1 MSDSASHGR
10 VQIGSD
16 DALTPTG
23 PLRGVRVVELAGIGP
38 IQHGAM
44 LLADL
49 GADIVRV
56 DRPLA
61 GEAPDTTG
69 EILNRG
75 RRSIALNLKDP
86 TDLDLVWRLL
96 EGADV
101 VLDPYR
107 PGVAER
113 LGLGPEAALERNPRL
128 VFTRM
133 TGWGQSGPLA
143 HAAGHDINYISI
155 AGALGALGEDG
166 EVPPIPLNLIGD
178 YGGGGMM
185 MAFGVVCALL
195 ERERSGRGQVVDVA
209 MVDGAASLMGGVFHL
224 MGMGEWTAGRGRN
237 WLQGAAPWYRAYRTS
252 DDAYITVGTL
262 EPQFYRLLLDAVG
275 LEADAWPQWDTQR
288 WPGLAGELAA
298 RFARETREH
307 WRDRL
312 EGTDACFAPVLA
324 PEEAIEHPQISARET
339 YVRRDGHVQPA
350 PVPRFDRTPGSI
362 GRRPPRVGEHSAEI
376 RRELGR

>member
-1 MSDSASHGR
+1 MVA
-10 VQIGSD
+10 D
-16 DALTPTG
+16 DVLLPQG
-23 PLRGVRVVELAGIGP
+23 PLRGIRVVELAGIGP
-38 IQHGAM
+38 VQHGAM

-49 GADIVRV
+49 GADVVRV
-56 DRPLA
+56 DRPLSA
-61 GEAPDTTG
+61 DAPDASG

-86 TDLDLVWRLL
+86 ADLDLCKRLL
-96 EGADV
+96 DTADV
-101 VLDPYR
+101 LLDPYR

-113 LGLGPEAALERNPRL
+113 LGLGPDVALERNPRL

-133 TGWGQSGPLA
+133 TGWGQTGPLA

-185 MAFGVVCALL
+185 MAFGVASALL

-209 MVDGAASLMGGVFHL
+209 MVDGAASLMSGVFHL
-224 MGMGEWTAGRGRN
+224 IGVGEWTAGRGRN

-252 DDAYITVGTL
+252 DRAFITVGTL

-275 LEADAWPQWDTQR
+275 LPLDEWPQWDTQR
-288 WPGLAGELAA
+288 WPALADELTA
-298 RFARETREH
+298 RFALETQDE
-307 WRDRL
+307 WRNRL

-324 PEEAIEHPQISARET
+324 PEAAIEHPQITARET

-350 PVPRFDRTPGSI
+350 PVPRFERTPGSL
-362 GRRPPRVGEHSAEI
+362 GRRPPRVGEHSEEI
-376 RRELGR
+376 RRELGG